1 MLFLTTIAISGSL
14 SSLAFLCYVDQ
25 RMIILAVPLL
35 ILYFFMLKYFQRS
48 NIELKRFEATNKSP
62 LYAHVSETLG
72 GIATLKAFG
81 VEKSFAIKQ
90 RRLMDEANGPTFLRL
105 MAGVWMSL
113 RLGTI
118 SASITFLLAM
128 LGTTSAIEASLV
140 GLALVYA
147 LAFANSL
154 GLLLFSSSQ
163 LENEF
168 NAVERLQYYCKD
180 LPSEAAMILPSDE
193 PANMWPKH
201 GKIVFDQIS
210 LSYPSSP
217 NNLILKKLSLEI
229 NPGEKVGVVGR
240 TGSGKSTLMNAL
252 FRIMELQEGKIEI
265 DGKDI
270 SKLGLSTLRKAMQI
284 IPQEPVLFSGN
295 VRQNMDVEGVY
306 DDQAIWSALEQV
318 GLKTYVESLPEKLD
332 APVVEN
338 GDNLSVGQRQLICL
352 GRAILCKPK
361 ILIMDEAT
369 ASVDAEADLKIQE
382 SIKLHFQATTVISIA
397 HRLNTIADFD
407 RVLVLSDGIKEEY
420 DSPHILLGKPTSLF
434 SQLADATGKSNA
446 EALRSVAEKR
456 FLINNTKA

>member
-1 MLFLTTIAISGSL
+1 
-14 SSLAFLCYVDQ
+14 
-25 RMIILAVPLL
+25 
-35 ILYFFMLKYFQRS
+35 MLKYFQRS

-81 VEKSFAIKQ
+81 VEMSFVSKQ
-90 RRLMDEANGPTFLRL
+90 RDLMDYSNGPSFLRL

-113 RLGTI
+113 RLGII
-118 SASITFLLAM
+118 SASITFLLAI

-154 GLLLFSSSQ
+154 GLLLFSSTQ

-168 NAVERLQYYCKD
+168 NAVERLQYYCKE
-180 LPSEAAMILPSDE
+180 LPEEAEMTLPTDVPADQWPTEGRILLT
-193 PANMWPKH
+193 N
-201 GKIVFDQIS
+201 IS
-210 LSYPSSP
+210 LAYPSNP
-217 NNLILKKLSLEI
+217 DNLILKDLSVEFKA
-229 NPGEKVGVVGR
+229 GENVGVVGR

-252 FRIMELQEGKIEI
+252 FRIIELKGGKIEI

-270 SKLGLSTLRKAMQI
+270 SNLGLSTLRKAMQI

-295 VRQNMDVEGVY
+295 IRQNMDVEGLY
-306 DDQAIWSALEQV
+306 DDESIWSSLERV
-318 GLKTYVESLPEKLD
+318 GLKKFVESLPEKLD

-338 GDNLSVGQRQLICL
+338 GDNLSVGQRQLVCL
-352 GRAILCKPK
+352 GRAILCRPK

-382 SIKLHFQATTVISIA
+382 SIKLYFQDTTVISIA
-397 HRLNTIADFD
+397 HRLNTISDFD
-407 RVLVLSDGIKEEY
+407 RVLVLADGRKEEF
-420 DSPHILLGKPTSLF
+420 DSPHNLLENPASLF
-434 SQLADATGKSNA
+434 CQLAEATGKSNF
-446 EALRSVAEKR
+446 EVLRAAAAKR
-456 FLINNTKA
+456 FQMNLNKS